1 MILNLYQMILMLI
14 LFQPVHWFLDV
25 TGLSADPV
33 IGIAAYHT
41 LYNVIGVLF
50 FIPWVP
56 LYTRWIQQ
64 HHRLD
69 QEDETL
75 FSIDQVS
82 TTMPEEY
89 ISAMKKD
96 IVGL

>member
-1 MILNLYQMILMLI
+1 MS
-14 LFQPVHWFLDV
+14 V

-41 LYNVIGVLF
+41 LYNVIGVLCF
-50 FIPWVP
+50 VPWVP
-56 LYTRWIQQ
+56 LYTRYVQK
-64 HHRLD
+64 HHFLD
-69 QEDETL
+69 EEDETL

-89 ISAMKKD
+89 IAAMKKD
-96 IVGL
+96 IMSL

>member
-1 MILNLYQMILMLI
+1 MILNIYQIIIMLI

-50 FIPWVP
+50 FVPWVP
-56 LYTRWIQQ
+56 LYTRWIQK

-75 FSIDQVS
+75 FAIDQVS

-89 ISAMKKD
+89 IAAMKKD
-96 IVGL
+96 IV

>member
-1 MILNLYQMILMLI
+1 MILNIYQIIIMLI
-14 LFQPVHWFLDV
+14 LFQPVRWFLDV
-25 TGLSADPV
+25 TGLSADSA

-50 FIPWVP
+50 FVPWVS
-56 LYTRWIQQ
+56 LYTRRIQQ

-69 QEDETL
+69 QEDDTL
-75 FSIDQVS
+75 FAIDQVS

-89 ISAMKKD
+89 IAAMRND
-96 IVGL
+96 IV